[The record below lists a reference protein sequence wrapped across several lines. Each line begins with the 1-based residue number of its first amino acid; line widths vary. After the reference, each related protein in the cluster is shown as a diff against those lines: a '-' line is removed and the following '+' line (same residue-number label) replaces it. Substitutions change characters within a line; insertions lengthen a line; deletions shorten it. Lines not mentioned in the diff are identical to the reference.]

1 METPETESPDVLC
14 QRRQRQAK
22 AGPGH
27 VTCPGGQ
34 PGGRRTKGCLLQTW
48 IMWYWPPTHTLASF
62 KSQRG
67 PVLCAVIHRAQ
78 KKLPLLSCAV
88 APILHSSER
97 TPGLISWSPA
107 KFSSPSLLYSHV
119 TPAMP
124 SFLEKAMP
132 SSRSFHDV
140 LWSAH
145 PVSHLENHSILQDSA
160 EWGLWAFLH
169 LLKQKGSHPGEESS
183 MQWFSGIWPCFT
195 CLLVFW
201 TYLIPFLLWPVLD
214 WVCDLLFKC
223 CLSLVTLSS
232 APGSKRAS
240 ETKLS
245 SIKPAGGGGGG
256 WWFGSR
262 AQPPVFTQT
271 P

>member
-1 METPETESPDVLC
+1 MPKKATPSKSRSRACHLPWGPARWKKDEGVLV
-14 QRRQRQAK
+14 ANLNY
-22 AGPGH
+22 
-27 VTCPGGQ
+27 VVLT
-34 PGGRRTKGCLLQTW
+34 
-48 IMWYWPPTHTLASF
+48 PPHTLASF

-160 EWGLWAFLH
+160 EWGL
-169 LLKQKGSHPGEESS
+169 
-183 MQWFSGIWPCFT
+183 
-195 CLLVFW
+195 
-201 TYLIPFLLWPVLD
+201 
-214 WVCDLLFKC
+214 
-223 CLSLVTLSS
+223 
-232 APGSKRAS
+232 
-240 ETKLS
+240 
-245 SIKPAGGGGGG
+245 
-256 WWFGSR
+256 
-262 AQPPVFTQT
+262 
-271 P
+271 

>member
-1 METPETESPDVLC
+1 METPESESPDVLC

-34 PGGRRTKGCLLQTW
+34 VEEGRRGACCKPELRG
-48 IMWYWPPTHTLASF
+48 IDPPPHTHTLASF
-62 KSQRG
+62 KRSQRG

-107 KFSSPSLLYSHV
+107 KFSSPSLLHSHV

-160 EWGLWAFLH
+160 EWGL
-169 LLKQKGSHPGEESS
+169 
-183 MQWFSGIWPCFT
+183 
-195 CLLVFW
+195 
-201 TYLIPFLLWPVLD
+201 
-214 WVCDLLFKC
+214 
-223 CLSLVTLSS
+223 
-232 APGSKRAS
+232 
-240 ETKLS
+240 
-245 SIKPAGGGGGG
+245 
-256 WWFGSR
+256 
-262 AQPPVFTQT
+262 
-271 P
+271 